1 MAQLIFT
8 SPFMTPY
15 PDFSNA
21 NHGVKCTADISD
33 SLYPREKSF
42 SSACTRLFLRS
53 NGTIQGF
60 IASQDEN
67 STAPKLAAIFLS
79 LKYIV
84 AYIIPNLA
92 YETFC
97 VSIPINN
104 FII

>member
-1 MAQLIFT
+1 
-8 SPFMTPY
+8 MTPY

-21 NHGVKCTADISD
+21 NHGVKYTADISD

-42 SSACTRLFLRS
+42 SSACTRLFLTS

-67 STAPKLAAIFLS
+67 STARKLAAIFLS
-79 LKYIV
+79 LKYII
-84 AYIIPNLA
+84 AYIVPNLA

-97 VSIPINN
+97 ISIPINN
-104 FII
+104 LI